1 MEVQRIQLDDFD
13 SDTITVGLLRLAAN
27 LPDYE
32 FFFNLNR
39 LNSFCF
45 ERKDDLVLQ
54 GEYFTYHFPVY
65 RGYSKTEKVCYHCI
79 SNKSSES
86 IQHREI
92 TELFVDENP
101 VKTLI
106 PHFSDSDFILFSA
119 ELSPDFSVILLPE
132 NLTFQLQH
140 YELLPHEELYH
151 IIQYYE

>member
-1 MEVQRIQLDDFD
+1 MEVQRIQLEDLD
-13 SDTITVGLLRLAAN
+13 SDQITVGLLRLAAN

-45 ERKDDLVLQ
+45 ERKDDLIIQ
-54 GEYFTYHFPVY
+54 GDYFTYRFPVY
-65 RGYSKTEKVCYHCI
+65 EGYSKTQKVCYRLI

-86 IQHREI
+86 CQLKEI
-92 TELFVDENP
+92 TELFVDEAP
-101 VKTLI
+101 VKALI
-106 PHFSDSDFILFSA
+106 PHFADSDFILFST

-132 NLTFQLQH
+132 NLTFHLQH
-140 YELLPHEELYH
+140 YELMPHEEHFH